1 VPFKYMFVRVTN
13 GHESLVSYA
22 SHEVQNPL
30 VFMFMLVFIQVFF
43 VFIIKILIFI
53 KMIIKRMNMV

>member
-1 VPFKYMFVRVTN
+1 MFVRVTN

-43 VFIIKILIFI
+43 VFIIKFLIFI